1 MGGFF
6 GAACKYDAIS
16 DVFFGTDYH
25 SHLGTKRGG
34 MAAYDSE
41 MGLQRDIHN
50 IENSPFRTKF
60 DKVFEEMKGS
70 SAIGCISDTDPQ
82 PLLVRSSLGT
92 YAISIIGII
101 NNAEE
106 LIASYLGNTG
116 GHFSAMKG
124 GRVNSV
130 ELIAAL
136 IGQKSDFCEG
146 IKFVHE
152 VVDGTAS
159 ILILKDNGAIIAAR
173 DKMGRIPVIVGKSR
187 TGYAVSFES
196 FAFEKLGYEKYKELG
211 PGEIVE
217 FTSNSYT
224 QLAAPGE
231 EMKICSFL

>member
-41 MGLQRDIHN
+41 IGLQRDIHN

-106 LIASYLGNTG
+106 LIENYLRKKVL
-116 GHFSAMKG
+116 S
-124 GRVNSV
+124 
-130 ELIAAL
+130 
-136 IGQKSDFCEG
+136 
-146 IKFVHE
+146 
-152 VVDGTAS
+152 GTA
-159 ILILKDNGAIIAAR
+159 IL
-173 DKMGRIPVIVGKSR
+173 
-187 TGYAVSFES
+187 
-196 FAFEKLGYEKYKELG
+196 
-211 PGEIVE
+211 
-217 FTSNSYT
+217 NSYSLSST
-224 QLAAPGE
+224 RLKNNAVRSVKSNFCTFFTDCA
-231 EMKICSFL
+231 STTF